1 MPRKTSLKT
10 LQAQIRV
17 LEAKAEKLQYAEKP
31 GMKQLRAVVAKFKL
45 KPADIK
51 VAFGKSAKRGLAL
64 GTKLKPKYQNPKN
77 KDETWA
83 GRGLRPKW
91 LTAMVKS
98 GKKLEDFVV

>member
-1 MPRKTSLKT
+1 MPRRTSLKT
-10 LQAQIRV
+10 IQAQILA

-51 VAFGKSAKRGLAL
+51 LAFAKGGKRGLAP

-83 GRGLRPKW
+83 GRGLNPPAPYPPPLLQHRR
-91 LTAMVKS
+91 
-98 GKKLEDFVV
+98 